1 MEVYSK
7 PQIDE
12 MGVKTAEKIKAAKES
27 IPALTQTLGQSTTS
41 ATSQKLVTDELAKY
55 YSSLAVQSRGMNLI
69 TNGTGLLGNNY
80 NFSGLTFYPTD
91 TFVGG
96 GSFIATTAN
105 TVVYLDELI
114 PVIPSKK
121 YYVEAYLKSIN
132 EDTDGAAFIFSA
144 PYDIDNNLITPNTYT
159 YDDNVT
165 ELAAP
170 LKVGDTTV
178 SLVNVVRWDTQ
189 SPSVNRCI
197 KIHEYVNAKGF
208 KWGEKT
214 YSRNLDQNI
223 YSNTDI
229 DFTTNTINLNKPW
242 SLANPNSADG
252 SWATGTKI
260 GTSFD
265 AGTFQYFTN
274 LSGVAI
280 PNEWTKGSGIIGGLT
295 PISATQGYE
304 AARFPS
310 GTAFIKL
317 GFLLN
322 YYATVPSSTAVSGV
336 YMTEITPEN
345 MQGQYQSVYN
355 TTTALGANMV
365 VDVSGTLLRSTSS
378 ERYKDILADVE
389 LSDELYNDAMQLK
402 PIVYR
407 STADA
412 DNPRHH
418 YYSFSA
424 EVMGAFDPAFAL
436 WRYTE
441 LVDEI
446 VTDAD
451 GTEITIQKEVKLDE
465 PVAEGLN
472 INAILAL
479 NHAISIKQNKM
490 IADIAREIESLSEA
504 VEQLKRDK

>member
-7 PQIDE
+7 PQIDQI
-12 MGVKTAEKIKAAKES
+12 GVKTAEKIKAAKGA
-27 IPALTQTLGQSTTS
+27 IPPLTQALGQSTTS

-69 TNGTGLLGNNY
+69 TNGTGLLNNNY
-80 NFSGLTFYPTD
+80 NFSQFTFYPQD

-96 GSFIATTAN
+96 GSFLVTQHTA
-105 TVVYLDELI
+105 VKMLDELI
-114 PVIPSKK
+114 PVIATKK
-121 YYVEAYLKSIN
+121 YYAEAYLKSIN
-132 EDTDGAAFIFSA
+132 KDTNDQAYIMSIS
-144 PYDIDNNLITPNTYT
+144 YDIDSNIISPEHYT
-159 YDDNVT
+159 YDDNIT
-165 ELAAP
+165 TLAAP
-170 LKVGDTTV
+170 LKVGDTVIKLVSAAGWNV
-178 SLVNVVRWDTQ
+178 SLMSDEIYK
-189 SPSVNRCI
+189 CI
-197 KIHEYVNAKGF
+197 KIHEYVNRKGF
-208 KWGEKT
+208 KWREKT
-214 YSRNLDQNI
+214 YSRNVLLDM
-223 YSNTDI
+223 YRKADI
-229 DFTTNTINLNKPW
+229 DFATNTIVLNKPW
-242 SLANPNSADG
+242 SLANPHSSDG
-252 SWATGTKI
+252 AWAVGTKI
-260 GTSFD
+260 GTSFR
-265 AGTFQYFTN
+265 GSSYQYFANILDTP
-274 LSGVAI
+274 I
-280 PNEWTKGSGIIGGLT
+280 PNTWTKGSGIIGG
-295 PISATQGYE
+295 ATGTSNTQYTV
-304 AARFPS
+304 ANQFPT

-322 YYATVPSSTAVSGV
+322 RGATGNNSTAVSGV
-336 YMTEITPEN
+336 YMTEITPDN

-365 VDVSGTLLRSTSS
+365 VDVSGNLLRSTSS

-389 LSDELYNDAMQLK
+389 LSDDLYNDAMQLK

-424 EVMGAFDPAFAL
+424 EVVGAFDPAFAL

-465 PVAEGLN
+465 PQAEGLN

-479 NHAISIKQNKM
+479 NHAISIKQHKM
-490 IADIAREIESLSEA
+490 LTDMAREIKL
-504 VEQLKRDK
+504 LKSNR

>member
-12 MGVKTAEKIKAAKES
+12 MGVKTAEKIKTVKGA
-27 IPALTQTLGQSTTS
+27 IPPLTQALGQSPTQ

-80 NFSGLTFYPTD
+80 NFSQFTFYPQD

-96 GSFIATTAN
+96 GSFLVTERQVARF
-105 TVVYLDELI
+105 LDELI
-114 PVIPSKK
+114 PVIPTKK
-121 YYVEAYLKSIN
+121 YYAEAYLKSIN
-132 EDTDGAAFIFSA
+132 KDVNDKGFIFA
-144 PYDIDNNLITPNTYT
+144 NPYDIDGNSILPMHYT
-159 YDDNVT
+159 YDNNIT
-165 ELAAP
+165 TLAAP
-170 LKVGDTTV
+170 LKVGDTTIQLVSATGWDV
-178 SLVNVVRWDTQ
+178 SLSASESGVA
-189 SPSVNRCI
+189 I
-197 KIHEYVNAKGF
+197 KIHEYTNSKGF

-214 YSRNLDQNI
+214 YSRNVLLGM
-223 YSNTDI
+223 YRKADI
-229 DFTTNTINLNKPW
+229 DFTTNTIVLNKPW

-252 SWATGTKI
+252 AWAVGTKI
-260 GTSFD
+260 STSFTG
-265 AGTFQYFTN
+265 GTFLYFTN
-274 LSGVAI
+274 LISTSI
-280 PNEWTKGSGIIGGLT
+280 QNEWTKGSGIIGGLA
-295 PISATQGYE
+295 PIANIQSTE
-304 AARFPS
+304 TNRFPS
-310 GTAFIKL
+310 GTAFINL

-322 YYATVPSSTAVSGV
+322 YGATGANSTAVSGV
-336 YMTEITPEN
+336 YMTEITPDN
-345 MQGQYQSVYN
+345 MQGQYKSVYAA
-355 TTTALGANMV
+355 TTALGANMV
-365 VDVSGTLLRSTSS
+365 VDVNGNLLRSTSS

-389 LSDELYNDAMQLK
+389 LSDELYEQAMQLK

-446 VTDAD
+446 VTDAE
-451 GTEITIQKEVKLDE
+451 GAEITIQKEVKLDE

-479 NHAISIKQNKM
+479 NHAISIKQGHM
-490 IADIAREIESLSEA
+490 IADMAREIEL
-504 VEQLKRDK
+504 LKSAKK

>member
-1 MEVYSK
+1 MEVYGKSH
-7 PQIDE
+7 IDQ
-12 MGVKTAEKIKAAKES
+12 MGTKTANKIRDVKNA
-27 IPALTQTLGQSTTS
+27 IPPLTQSLGQSTTS

-80 NFSGLTFYPTD
+80 NFSQFTFYPQD

-96 GSFIATTAN
+96 GSFLTTIASDFKFT
-105 TVVYLDELI
+105 DELI
-114 PVIPSKK
+114 PVNPDKK
-121 YYVEAYLKSIN
+121 YYIEAYLKSIN
-132 EDTDGAAFIFSA
+132 EDVNNKAYIFTAS
-144 PYDIDNNLITPNTYT
+144 YDIDRNDIYPLYYT

-165 ELAAP
+165 TLVEP
-170 LKVGDTTV
+170 LRVGDTTIQLTSAV
-178 SLVNVVRWDTQ
+178 GWD
-189 SPSVNRCI
+189 SSGFGDEAGVAI
-197 KIHEYVNAKGF
+197 KIHEYVNGKGF
-208 KWGEKT
+208 KWGERT
-214 YSRNLDQNI
+214 YSRNILVDMYRKAN
-223 YSNTDI
+223 I
-229 DFTTNTINLNKPW
+229 DFTTNTILLNKPW
-242 SLANPNSADG
+242 TLSNPNSSDG
-252 SWATGTKI
+252 AWDVGTKI
-260 GTSFD
+260 GTSFS
-265 AGTFQYFTN
+265 GGSFQYFTDISN
-274 LSGVAI
+274 TPI
-280 PNEWTKGSGIIGGLT
+280 PKIWTKGSGIIGGPMQPT
-295 PISATQGYE
+295 NAQPTVSKQ
-304 AARFPS
+304 FPT
-310 GTAFIKL
+310 GTAFIKF
-317 GFLLN
+317 GALLN
-322 YYATVPSSTAVSGV
+322 YGGAGTNSTAVSGV

-345 MQGQYQSVYN
+345 MRGQYKYVYD

-365 VDVSGTLLRSTSS
+365 VDVDGNLLRSTSS

-402 PIVYR
+402 PIAYR
-407 STADA
+407 STANA

-451 GTEITIQKEVKLDE
+451 GTEITIQKEVKLDK

-479 NHAISIKQNKM
+479 NHAISIKQHKM
-490 IADIAREIESLSEA
+490 LTDMSREIEL
-504 VEQLKRDK
+504 LKQDKK